1 MVCQKCGSA
10 IREGAKFCPG
20 CGASAVSRAAIAKT
34 ALFQAAPPSE
44 PVIEP
49 IIQQAAPPPPPKKKR
64 SIVKILAVVLVVLLL
79 LGAGGVVAIF
89 FGIRHLVKS
98 SESYKAAVSALE
110 HSKVAKDSLGTIVD
124 TG

>member
-20 CGASAVSRAAIAKT
+20 CGASAAPPPAVAKT
-34 ALFQAAPPSE
+34 ALFQPAPQIEPIAP

-49 IIQQAAPPPPPKKKR
+49 PPPPSPPKKKR
-64 SIVKILAVVLVVLLL
+64 SIVKILAVVFIVLLFL
-79 LGAGGVVAIF
+79 SAGVVVAGIF
-89 FGIRHLVKS
+89 GFRYLIKS

-110 HSKVAKDSLGTIVD
+110 
-124 TG
+124 